1 MEIISFKE
9 DWLTSDS
16 IAGSDLN
23 RIEQNITMCRDG
35 YRMLEFTGGRFI
47 KKETSHYSF
56 YERTVYSQYLKIE
69 AGYRLTIR
77 KLQGAFVEGEESVA
91 DNYTPMDTDNFLW
104 QVWLRPDATDFSN
117 PATNTDVLVME
128 WPDGINNYYYDIVNQ
143 QSGNYYENTTQSD
156 EYFRIDFAVCQDD
169 DINND
174 VIGFANLQAVITFEP
189 I

>member
-1 MEIISFKE
+1 MEIITPKTN
-9 DWLTSDS
+9 WLTSDS
-16 IAGSDLN
+16 IGGSDLN
-23 RIEQNITMCRDG
+23 RIEQNIAMSRDC
-35 YRMLEFTGGRFI
+35 YRHLEFTGGRFI
-47 KKETSHYSF
+47 KKETIQYSF
-56 YERTVYSQYLKIE
+56 FERTVYAQYIRIK

-77 KLQGAFVEGEESVA
+77 KLQGTFIEGDETVQ
-91 DNYTPMDTDNFLW
+91 DNYTPMSTDNFLW
-104 QVWLRPDATDFSN
+104 QVWLRPDVTDFSN
-117 PATNTDVLVME
+117 PATNTDILLME

-174 VIGFANLQAVITFEP
+174 VIGFANLHAVITFEP